1 MCDLYRV
8 HFPGCR
14 LSGGEHG
21 RNDLGEKMAEVY
33 GRGGGRGKR
42 GREAGFPKWRT
53 VGEIGKLV
61 RNIVPYFVS
70 KTRQEAGTK
79 KGKGTGTQEG
89 GAKKGGATGTEGY
102 RKRKV

>member
-1 MCDLYRV
+1 MRSLSRS
-8 HFPGCR
+8 FSRLQTQWRGTWAQRPGR
-14 LSGGEHG
+14 KDG
-21 RNDLGEKMAEVY
+21 RSVRE
-33 GRGGGRGKR
+33 GGGRGKR
-42 GREAGFPKWRT
+42 GREAGIPKWRT